1 MAAFKT
7 HFCSSG
13 ILGFGYGLLGASIGL
28 SGEHSLLAGAL
39 CTLGGML
46 PDLDSKS
53 SVTARETF
61 TFLSAVVSILVIK
74 QLSET
79 QTAAHY
85 LILFGI
91 VAFFVMRVGVVG
103 LFQRCT
109 VHRGMWH
116 SVPAAMSAGLVVYL
130 LSYGEGHAWAM
141 FYAAGVVLSFVS
153 HLLLDELASIKIG
166 WFGVRFKK
174 SFGTAFKFR
183 SRQSSWAN
191 VSSYGQL
198 ALLLGI
204 AVFQPDCIHQLRLAE
219 NPSANS
225 ITQDH

>member
-46 PDLDSKS
+46 PDLDSRS

-61 TFLSAVVSILVIK
+61 TFLSAIVSILVIK

-91 VAFFVMRVGVVG
+91 VTFFVMRVGVVG

-116 SVPAAMSAGLVVYL
+116 RGIVARAQEP
-130 LSYGEGHAWAM
+130 
-141 FYAAGVVLSFVS
+141 
-153 HLLLDELASIKIG
+153 HLLARLPGCLPEL
-166 WFGVRFKK
+166 
-174 SFGTAFKFR
+174 
-183 SRQSSWAN
+183 SSTR
-191 VSSYGQL
+191 
-198 ALLLGI
+198 
-204 AVFQPDCIHQLRLAE
+204 AVGPL
-219 NPSANS
+219 
-225 ITQDH
+225 